1 MRTIGQG
8 LANGRVLMFLLVIM
22 AILFFGSILFIVS
35 RV

>member
-1 MRTIGQG
+1 MKTISQR
-8 LANGRVLMFLLVIM
+8 LANGRVLMFLVLVM